1 MTMTTTTIRTSTAR
15 HPVRS
20 LVSRSRSAEEGSEG
34 PETAVE
40 GADALSPEQTAI
52 RGDGDDDTRITEG
65 KGDGSAEQAEQAGQ
79 SRQTR
84 QAPQIIDAAT
94 LKEREDQA
102 MSFVESADSN
112 LTYHQASLIRL
123 ACMGLT
129 SEAALREAQYVLDR
143 AKAVAGNRPATLPL
157 DAPFQESVM
166 EFVESEAWHLSYCE
180 ADIIRRIG
188 RGCNSGELEEVQFLL
203 DRVRKAL
210 AASR

>member
-1 MTMTTTTIRTSTAR
+1 MTTTMTTTRTTTAR

-52 RGDGDDDTRITEG
+52 RDDGDDDTRITEG
-65 KGDGSAEQAEQAGQ
+65 KGDGSADQAGQ

-112 LTYHQASLIRL
+112 LTYHQAALIRL

-129 SEAALREAQYVLDR
+129 SEAVLKEAQYVLDR

>member
-1 MTMTTTTIRTSTAR
+1 MTTTTIRTSTAR

-52 RGDGDDDTRITEG
+52 RDDG
-65 KGDGSAEQAEQAGQ
+65 KGDGSADPIDQANQAGQ

-112 LTYHQASLIRL
+112 LTYHQAALIRL

-129 SEAALREAQYVLDR
+129 SEAVLKEAQYVLDR

-203 DRVRKAL
+203 DRIRKAL

>member
-1 MTMTTTTIRTSTAR
+1 MTTTMTTTRTTTAR

-20 LVSRSRSAEEGSEG
+20 LVSRSRSAEEGSES

-52 RGDGDDDTRITEG
+52 RDDGDDDTRITEG
-65 KGDGSAEQAEQAGQ
+65 KGDGSADQAEQAGQ

-112 LTYHQASLIRL
+112 LTYHQAALIRL
-123 ACMGLT
+123 ACMRLT

>member
-1 MTMTTTTIRTSTAR
+1 MTTTMTTTRTTTAR

-20 LVSRSRSAEEGSEG
+20 LVSRSRSAEEGSES

-40 GADALSPEQTAI
+40 GADALSPEETATMA
-52 RGDGDDDTRITEG
+52 DG
-65 KGDGSAEQAEQAGQ
+65 KGDGSADPIDQAGQ

-112 LTYHQASLIRL
+112 LTYHQA
-123 ACMGLT
+123 
-129 SEAALREAQYVLDR
+129 ALREAQYVLDR

-166 EFVESEAWHLSYCE
+166 EFVENEAWHLSYCE

-203 DRVRKAL
+203 DRIRKAL

>member
-1 MTMTTTTIRTSTAR
+1 MTTTTIRTSTAR

-20 LVSRSRSAEEGSEG
+20 LVSRSRSAEEGSES

-40 GADALSPEQTAI
+40 GADALSPEETATMA
-52 RGDGDDDTRITEG
+52 DG
-65 KGDGSAEQAEQAGQ
+65 KGDGSAEQAGQ

-112 LTYHQASLIRL
+112 LTYHQAALIRL

-129 SEAALREAQYVLDR
+129 SEAVLKEAQYVLDR

>member
-1 MTMTTTTIRTSTAR
+1 MTTTMTTTRTTTAR

-20 LVSRSRSAEEGSEG
+20 LVSRSRSAEEGSES

-40 GADALSPEQTAI
+40 GADALSPEETATMA
-52 RGDGDDDTRITEG
+52 DG
-65 KGDGSAEQAEQAGQ
+65 KGDGSADPIDQANQAGQ

-112 LTYHQASLIRL
+112 LTYHQAALIRL

-129 SEAALREAQYVLDR
+129 SEAVLKEAQYVLDR